1 MTYEQYSP
9 EWLIEHCDNEIAFER
24 AVRRQM
30 SRLLAEND
38 DFRATIDHLT
48 RENAG
53 QLGEIVALK
62 EQRDENEKL
71 REENAKL
78 QKWIVGEA
86 QVAGTLDR
94 KLRKAYKQ
102 RDELLEALKRIA
114 MACSASAR
122 NVGWAAQHAR
132 AAIAKAGDKA
142 RPLIFGDTAKPR
154 QPLTEADLHNIAS
167 NYFADEW
174 AQKQAVMMLKDHG
187 IGGDA

>member
-62 EQRDENEKL
+62 EQRDEL
-71 REENAKL
+71 M
-78 QKWIVGEA
+78 
-86 QVAGTLDR
+86 
-94 KLRKAYKQ
+94 
-102 RDELLEALKRIA
+102 EALRMNAQSLAWLANGKCRGFHPGLPTVDESLDA
-114 MACSASAR
+114 AR
-122 NVGWAAQHAR
+122 S
-132 AAIAKAGDKA
+132 AIAKATREK
-142 RPLIFGDTAKPR
+142 
-154 QPLTEADLHNIAS
+154 S
-167 NYFADEW
+167 
-174 AQKQAVMMLKDHG
+174 
-187 IGGDA
+187 